1 MANNYRFELIVC
13 DFMQNGKKK
22 VVEEF
27 PPLLCAMPVYCVWF
41 IRPAKE
47 LRTKLSCRSVAD
59 LGCRGRDPCW

>member
-27 PPLLCAMPVYCVWF
+27 PPLLCCNAYILRMVYS
-41 IRPAKE
+41 
-47 LRTKLSCRSVAD
+47 SCKGTANHAFLP
-59 LGCRGRDPCW
+59 LGCRPWM